1 MGWRPENEVDDEEK
15 EQGKRIMLREE
26 ATTIIMSIIEAQIAK
41 GIDAVAATD
50 VAIDQAPKIL
60 KFLNDRT
67 PF

>member
-26 ATTIIMSIIEAQIAK
+26 ATTIIMTIIEAQIAK
-41 GIDAVAATD
+41 GIDAAKATD
-50 VAIDQAPKIL
+50 VAIDQAPKIMKYL
-60 KFLNDRT
+60 DDRT